1 MRNKSLYPENWVDT
15 IRPDILK
22 RDNYKC
28 KKCGIK
34 HRSYVLVDSIGNRT
48 IIDKQEHDEYKG
60 YGANTYRIFLQV
72 CHVDNNKSN
81 CDYANLLAL
90 CPTCHNAMDRSYKA
104 ALRLAAKKKETK

>member
-1 MRNKSLYPENWVDT
+1 MRNKNLYPENWVDT

-28 KKCGIK
+28 QKCKIK

-48 IIDKQEHDEYKG
+48 LIDKQEHDEYKT

-72 CHVDNNKSN
+72 CHLDNNKSN
-81 CDYANLLAL
+81 CDYSNLIAL
-90 CPTCHNAMDRSYKA
+90 CPTCHNRMDREWKQA
-104 ALRLAAKKKETK
+104 IRLAQKKKT